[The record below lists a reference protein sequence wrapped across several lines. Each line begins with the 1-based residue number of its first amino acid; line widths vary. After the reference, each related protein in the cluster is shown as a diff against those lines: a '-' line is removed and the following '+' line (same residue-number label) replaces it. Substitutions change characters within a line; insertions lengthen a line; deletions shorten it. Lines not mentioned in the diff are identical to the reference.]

1 MIVTCMWNGVCVYEV
16 QMFFEQDCFFTD
28 LNPKLHQMQICNF
41 LQAWGEA
48 WYNSQTL
55 LIMLVRLVAG
65 EYVNGYTTAHAVSIT
80 VMYLK
85 LCYAHSNVMTRY
97 GNKLIFL
104 IQFNLQTSHGIAEAS
119 S

>member
-1 MIVTCMWNGVCVYEV
+1 MVCVY
-16 QMFFEQDCFFTD
+16 MKYKCS
-28 LNPKLHQMQICNF
+28 LNGTVSSLTYPKLHQMQIYNF

-48 WYNSQTL
+48 RYNSQTL

-85 LCYAHSNVMTRY
+85 LSYAHSNVM
-97 GNKLIFL
+97 N
-104 IQFNLQTSHGIAEAS
+104 
-119 S
+119 